1 MKRFLFIYIFLF
13 LLLPF
18 SVNAEDLI
26 SNAESGILIEANS
39 GKIIFEKEKD
49 KQLSVASMTKM
60 VAQIIIMEEIEAKKI
75 KWDDVVTVSKNAS
88 SMGGSQI
95 YIEEGEKITVE
106 DLMKGISIA
115 SGNDAVVAMAEYI
128 SGTEQ
133 KFVKRMNDKVTEL
146 GLKNTHFVNCTGL
159 DEDNHYSSSYDMAI
173 IARDLVINH
182 SEILRFSSI
191 YEDYLRQN
199 TDRKFWLV
207 NTNKLVSLY
216 DGTDGLKAGH
226 TDNAGYCLAATTKR
240 DDLRLIA
247 IVLGEDDSKVRNK
260 ETMELLDYG
269 FNNVK
274 LKKLKDKGEVV
285 DKISLSKS
293 NLKSLDVV
301 LKDNLTVLEDIGDNN
316 KYTYKVVLNNINL
329 PILKNSVVGKINVL
343 LNNKIVSSGDLIV
356 LDNANK
362 LSLPDLYI
370 SNLFNLVFGIL

>member
-133 KFVKRMNDKVTEL
+133 KFVKRMNDKVNEL

-216 DGTDGLKAGH
+216 DGTDGLKTGH